1 MESEN
6 RGALHGWLESSM
18 WELPA
23 ALQKWMLGLGKD
35 GSHEVEE
42 AVLKTC
48 QAWTNLANESVDRVY
63 QAHGFVGLMTASV
76 KNFVQCQ
83 RIARDFM
90 ESLVPGFG
98 LLKGAGSGA
107 ETEELREALNH
118 LRREMRQLAAKVNLL
133 NRQDEARNGV
143 N

>member
-1 MESEN
+1 
-6 RGALHGWLESSM
+6 M
-18 WELPA
+18 WELPT

-42 AVLKTC
+42 AVLKAC
-48 QAWTNLANESVDRVY
+48 QAWTNLANESMDRVH

-76 KNFVQCQ
+76 KNFVQYQ

-90 ESLVPGFG
+90 ESMVPGFG
-98 LLKGAGSGA
+98 LLKGAGSSA

-118 LRREMRQLAAKVNLL
+118 LRREMRQLTAKVNLL